1 MASWSAGP
9 PPADRPEGSSYKGGA
24 SVIVRR
30 MDKRGRGARRPWHW
44 PLALML
50 VLSLLSGGAMAL
62 GLGQI
67 RVLSAPGQ
75 PLLAEIPIISN
86 EPGELENARARLASP
101 ETFARVGLQPPSGL
115 VNDLQ
120 FEITADAQGRAVVRV
135 TSSAPVDV
143 PALGFLVEVD
153 WGQGRLVREY
163 SALVAAPQ
171 TAAAIEQPVIEAPRA
186 LPSDAIV
193 REPAPAPAPV
203 EAPAQAQADAP
214 PPAPAPAPRPAPA
227 VASAAPG
234 DPLARVERGQTLSQ
248 IAAGMD
254 RGGHSLDQAMLAL
267 LRANPEAFIGGNIH
281 RVRSGAVLRMPGADD
296 FNRTDAGAA
305 AALVREQTAQW
316 RQAARPLLQPA
327 DAGAAP
333 VAATPAAAPAPAPAV
348 AAAAA
353 GARLEIAPAAA
364 AAGTQATE
372 SGLGAGGEGDMLAN
386 EQLRQA
392 REDLATRDSELQEL
406 RSRVEEMEKL
416 QQQQLKLIEL
426 KDSEL
431 AAAQEA
437 LARSNAATPVATGG
451 EASAPVWLWGG
462 AGLLLLAG
470 LAWWLARRPKPLPI
484 PVSRGS
490 GFDAAALAAAVP
502 QPAPD
507 PVPDADAPEGAHAAY
522 GDSGAG
528 YPAGQHPDDAPSA
541 PAWHTGAAIGLA
553 PLNPAPAGRERLE
566 LAIAYLDLGDVA
578 TARTLLLEVAAGQ
591 DPSARDEAAQLLREI
606 G

>member
-1 MASWSAGP
+1 M
-9 PPADRPEGSSYKGGA
+9 
-24 SVIVRR
+24 
-30 MDKRGRGARRPWHW
+30 RPWRW
-44 PLALML
+44 LLAIG
-50 VLSLLSGGAMAL
+50 LSLLSSGAMAL

-120 FEITADAQGRAVVRV
+120 FEITSDAQGRAVVRV
-135 TSSAPVDV
+135 TSTAPVDV

-171 TAAAIEQPVIEAPRA
+171 TAVAIEAPA
-186 LPSDAIV
+186 IQAPQAMPSDAIV
-193 REPAPAPAPV
+193 REPQPAASVPEPPAP
-203 EAPAQAQADAP
+203 EAASGQAAV
-214 PPAPAPAPRPAPA
+214 PAPAPAPPVARRAPPAS
-227 VASAAPG
+227 VAAASPG
-234 DPLARVERGQTLSQ
+234 EMLVRVERGQTLSQ

-254 RGGHSLDQAMLAL
+254 RGGRSLDEAMIAL

-296 FNRTDAGAA
+296 YAGAAAA

-316 RQAARPLLQPA
+316 REARRPIPQPA
-327 DAGAAP
+327 DTGVVPPAATAAAP
-333 VAATPAAAPAPAPAV
+333 ASAPAPAP
-348 AAAAA
+348 A

-364 AAGTQATE
+364 ASGTQATE
-372 SGLGAGGEGDMLAN
+372 SGLGTGGEGDMLAN

-392 REDLATRDSELQEL
+392 QEDLATRDSELAEL
-406 RSRVEEMEKL
+406 RSRVDELEKM
-416 QQQQLKLIEL
+416 QQAQLKLIQL

-431 AAAQEA
+431 AAAQQT
-437 LARSNAATPVATGG
+437 LARTNAASATQATTTTPT
-451 EASAPVWLWGG
+451 WLWVGI
-462 AGLLLLAG
+462 GLLLVAG
-470 LAWWLARRPKPLPI
+470 LAWWLARRPKPSPI
-484 PVSRGS
+484 PATRGH

-502 QPAPD
+502 SPQPAAD
-507 PVPDADAPEGAHAAY
+507 PVLAADTPEEAHHAY
-522 GDSGAG
+522 AEVPS
-528 YPAGQHPDDAPSA
+528 YPAAAHPDDADV
-541 PAWHTGAAIGLA
+541 PAWHTGHTGGLGAAIGLA

-566 LAIAYLDLGDVA
+566 LAIAYLDLGDVD
-578 TARTLLLEVAAGQ
+578 TARTLLREVAAGQ
-591 DPSARDEAAQLLREI
+591 DPSARTEAAQLLREI

>member
-1 MASWSAGP
+1 M
-9 PPADRPEGSSYKGGA
+9 E
-24 SVIVRR
+24 
-30 MDKRGRGARRPWHW
+30 KRGRGARRPWYW
-44 PLALML
+44 LLALG
-50 VLSLLSGGAMAL
+50 LSLLSGGAMAL

-86 EPGELENARARLASP
+86 EPGELENARARLASA
-101 ETFARVGLQPPSGL
+101 ETFARVGLQPPTGL

-120 FEITADAQGRAVVRV
+120 FEITTDAQDRAVVRV
-135 TSSAPVDV
+135 TSRAPVDV
-143 PALGFLVEVD
+143 PALAFLIEVD

-193 REPAPAPAPV
+193 RDPAPATVPAQAQAETPAPAPV
-203 EAPAQAQADAP
+203 P
-214 PPAPAPAPRPAPA
+214 PSAPAPRPAPA
-227 VASAAPG
+227 AASAAPG
-234 DPLARVERGQTLSQ
+234 DPLVRVERGQTLSQ
-248 IAAGMD
+248 IVAGMD
-254 RGGHSLDQAMLAL
+254 RGGHSFDQAMLAV

-281 RVRSGAVLRMPGADD
+281 RVRSGAVLRMPGAAD
-296 FNRTDAGAA
+296 FDRTDASSA

-316 RQAARPLLQPA
+316 RQAARPIAQPA
-327 DAGAAP
+327 DAGTAP
-333 VAATPAAAPAPAPAV
+333 VAGAAAATPAPSAAT
-348 AAAAA
+348 A
-353 GARLEIAPAAA
+353 GARLEIAPAVA

-406 RSRVEEMEKL
+406 RSRVEDMEKL
-416 QQQQLKLIEL
+416 QQQQLKLIEM

-431 AAAQEA
+431 AAAQQA
-437 LARSNAATPVATGG
+437 LARSNAATSSATGG
-451 EASAPVWLWGG
+451 EASAPLWLWGG
-462 AGLLLLAG
+462 TGLLLLAG

-484 PVSRGS
+484 PVARGG

-502 QPAPD
+502 QSSADPVLAADTPD
-507 PVPDADAPEGAHAAY
+507 PAHHPHGDAVDP
-522 GDSGAG
+522 
-528 YPAGQHPDDAPSA
+528 YPAEQHPDDAPAA
-541 PAWHTGAAIGLA
+541 PAWHTGTPIGLA

-578 TARTLLLEVAAGQ
+578 TARSLLHEVAAGQ
-591 DPSARDEAAQLLREI
+591 DRSARDEAAQLLREI